1 MLCTKFSS
9 RSTVLPGKL
18 PYQLQ
23 GLGVL
28 LHLFEM
34 SSGPAPGEV
43 MVQVIELDCKCGP
56 VPGLDDVPDVVEV
69 GDALVVAKEQEGVH
83 DMLREPSV
91 PQFSG
96 IKVTVLQNV
105 VQESADHLLFIAPG
119 HTDGKGMKDGG
130 TTIEVLRESLRQ
142 LFDCSEMINRIH
154 Y

>member
-1 MLCTKFSS
+1 MYTKSSS
-9 RSTVLPGKL
+9 RSTVEPGEL
-18 PYQLQ
+18 TYQFQ

-28 LHLFEM
+28 VHLLEV
-34 SSGPAPGEV
+34 SASPAPCEV
-43 MVQVIELDCKCGP
+43 MVQVIELHREGGP
-56 VPGLDDVPDVVEV
+56 VPGLDDVPYIVEV

-119 HTDGKGMKDGG
+119 HADGKGMKDDR
-130 TTIEVLRESLRQ
+130 TAVEVLGVV
-142 LFDCSEMINRIH
+142 MGI
-154 Y
+154 